1 MKIRE
6 IAQLIEQIAPP
17 VYQESYDNCGL
28 ITGSFDTE
36 VKAILLAL
44 DTTEEVIDEAI
55 AKGCNLIVAHHP
67 IIFKGLKKLN
77 GKNYVERAI
86 IKAIKNDIA
95 IYAAHTNLDNV
106 LQHGVN
112 QKFAKKLG
120 INNLSILM
128 PKDDL
133 LAKFFVYV
141 PESHIDIIKNAMFEA
156 GAGKI
161 AEYSECSFTVEG
173 IGTFKPSDNAHPF
186 EGEANKRSE
195 VTEKKIEVILPIHL
209 INDVIKAAKHAH
221 PYEEMAYEVV
231 ALKNTHQ
238 EVGSGVVG
246 EFEKAMSYSDFLK
259 LLKNSFNLEVVKHS
273 KWEKDI
279 KRVAVCGGVGSF
291 LIQQAASAKVDAYVT
306 SDVKYHEFF
315 DVENRYMLCDIGHF
329 ESEISTL
336 DIFYEIITEK
346 FPNFAVIFCSITTNP
361 IQYYK

>member
-1 MKIRE
+1 MKIKE

-28 ITGSFDTE
+28 ITGDSETE
-36 VKAILLAL
+36 VSSILLAL
-44 DTTEEVIDEAI
+44 DTTEEVIEEAI

-106 LQHGVN
+106 LQNGVN

-120 INNLSILM
+120 ISNLSILM

-141 PESHIDIIKNAMFEA
+141 PDSHVDILKNAMFEA

-161 AEYSECSFTVEG
+161 AEYSECSFVVDG
-173 IGTFKPSDNAHPF
+173 IGTYKPSENANPYV
-186 EGEANKRSE
+186 GKSNKRAE
-195 VTEKKIEVILPIHL
+195 VSEKKIEVLLPMHMV
-209 INDVIKAAKHAH
+209 NSVIRAAKLVH

-231 ALKNTHQ
+231 ALKNAHQ

-246 EFEKAMSYSDFLK
+246 EFEEAMSYRDFLK
-259 LLKNSFNLEVVKHS
+259 HLKDKFNLEVVKHS
-273 KWEKDI
+273 KWEKSI
-279 KRVAVCGGVGSF
+279 KTVAVCGGVGSF
-291 LIQQAASAKVDAYVT
+291 LIHQAAAAKVDAYIT